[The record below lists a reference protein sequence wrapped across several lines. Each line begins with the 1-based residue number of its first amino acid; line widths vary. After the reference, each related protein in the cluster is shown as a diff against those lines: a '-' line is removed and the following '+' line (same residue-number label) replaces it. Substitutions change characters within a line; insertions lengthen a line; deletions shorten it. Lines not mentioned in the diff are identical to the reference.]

1 MEARNSQ
8 TDCFRMDN
16 LEERVAPVMLWQ
28 VLGGNSDQVSGSNM
42 ITTPPDGLGG
52 TISVTTPGTTV
63 NVTPGE
69 GPA

>member
-8 TDCFRMDN
+8 TDRFRIDN
-16 LEERVAPVMLWQ
+16 LEERVAPVMLWLT
-28 VLGGNSDQVSGSNM
+28 LGNGDQVSGSNM

-63 NVTPGE
+63 DVTPGE